1 MQAVGHCLRA
11 VMTMIQVR
19 VTGATARR
27 RITETG
33 TISTWVIIIMI
44 MMMISDPIFSLCVQV
59 WARASE
65 TPRTGRLI
73 KRLSAAPRRGH
84 SLSPRQWARIIITL

>member
-33 TISTWVIIIMI
+33 TISTWVIIMTHDDLRSYFLSLRPSLGQGFGDT
-44 MMMISDPIFSLCVQV
+44 SDWEIDQATERGSP
-59 WARASE
+59 
-65 TPRTGRLI
+65 PR
-73 KRLSAAPRRGH
+73 P
-84 SLSPRQWARIIITL
+84 